1 MVKVSLRGVLLAVIF
16 SCCVVL
22 LGDVALQLLLQF
34 WEAIEPY
41 IRWYAYFSV
50 AYAIVGSLVS
60 LFLVRE
66 PKVLHVIPYLITDP
80 ICGECKECRRG
91 RGAYCERYLLPGKL
105 LLFNHSQNLNLPTK
119 LLPFKNMYM
128 QRKVVSTLNYI
139 HLVFSYSTFLRSES
153 TTHPIHFKIPW
164 ANKPWYTAP
173 TALRNTC
180 PFKGW
185 SGGGIFGSKLEQQ
198 TESSPSRQYCGN
210 KGKKRAQ
217 GANPLSRGGRNSHWA
232 CRTSRN
238 SEGR

>member
-1 MVKVSLRGVLLAVIF
+1 MVRVSLRGVLLAVIF

-60 LFLVRE
+60 LFLVRK
-66 PKVLHVIPYLITDP
+66 PNSKVLHVIPYLITDP
-80 ICGECKECRRG
+80 ICGECKECLRG

-105 LLFNHSQNLNLPTK
+105 LLFNHTQNLHLPTK

-128 QRKVVSTLNYI
+128 ENVKRKVVSTLNYI

-153 TTHPIHFKIPW
+153 TTHPIHFKIP
-164 ANKPWYTAP
+164 
-173 TALRNTC
+173 
-180 PFKGW
+180 
-185 SGGGIFGSKLEQQ
+185 
-198 TESSPSRQYCGN
+198 
-210 KGKKRAQ
+210 
-217 GANPLSRGGRNSHWA
+217 
-232 CRTSRN
+232 
-238 SEGR
+238 